1 MDFYLKNP
9 KLVVLL
15 GHPLGHT
22 FSPRIHNLAFK
33 LLGLDY
39 VYTVFPIEPDKFA
52 HLDLKNL
59 PIVGGNVTI
68 PYKEKV
74 IAKLDFISESSG
86 NIGAVNTFYKKN
98 GILKGDNTDYYGF
111 MKSLEGFENYFV
123 NKEVLLLGT
132 GGSSKAVLYALNKLK
147 VKKVCVV
154 SRELET
160 ANTFINSKIEQG
172 LNLEYQAF
180 NFSTLTL
187 YSQLKNISMVI
198 NTTPVG
204 MKDSNSPLNESTL
217 NGLKDDILVYDLIY
231 NPLKTELLKRSEN
244 KGFKIKNGLE
254 MLVYQAEKAF
264 EHWTQEQFPTKD
276 IFEYLTEFKYS
287 K

>member
-33 LLGLDY
+33 ILGLDY
-39 VYTVFPIEPDKFA
+39 VYTAFPIEPDKFGY
-52 HLDLKNL
+52 LDLKNL
-59 PIVGGNVTI
+59 PIIGGNVTI
-68 PYKEKV
+68 PYKERV
-74 IAKLDFISESSG
+74 IAKLDIISESSG
-86 NIGAVNTFYKKN
+86 HIGAVNTFYKEN

-132 GGSSKAVLYALNKLK
+132 GGSSKAVLYALSQLK

-160 ANTFINSKIEQG
+160 ANTFINSKMEQG

-180 NFSTLTL
+180 NFETLTL

-217 NGLKDDILVYDLIY
+217 NELKDDVLVYDLIY
-231 NPLKTELLKRSEN
+231 NPLKTELLKQSES

-264 EHWTQEQFPTKD
+264 EHWTQEKFPTND
-276 IFEYLTEFKYS
+276 IFEYLTEVKYS